1 MSEAR
6 LGSDMSEQVAGLG
19 LSVQEVSDA
28 WTYVF
33 GRFLVIRQ
41 EQLDL
46 SEDGVDY
53 NVLKHNPAVLAG
65 AQAGEAPTFVNP
77 NLDVVYSEAW
87 VAVDEDT
94 PAILE
99 VPEIP
104 PGT

>member
-1 MSEAR
+1 
-6 LGSDMSEQVAGLG
+6 MSEQVAGLG
-19 LSVQEVSDA
+19 LSVQEVADA

-65 AQAGEAPTFVNP
+65 VQAGGRRR
-77 NLDVVYSEAW
+77 S
-87 VAVDEDT
+87 
-94 PAILE
+94 
-99 VPEIP
+99 
-104 PGT
+104 